1 MNAMG
6 HTWYLAHD
14 SNINENGLEKR
25 KYNKYEAV
33 LSSPFPILA
42 KTFTLQGEED
52 VEIGEE

>member
-1 MNAMG
+1 MR
-6 HTWYLAHD
+6 HTWSLAHD

-25 KYNKYEAV
+25 KYNRYEAV

>member
-1 MNAMG
+1 MR
-6 HTWYLAHD
+6 HTWSLAHD

-33 LSSPFPILA
+33 LSSLFPIPA
-42 KTFTLQGEED
+42 KTFTLQGEEN